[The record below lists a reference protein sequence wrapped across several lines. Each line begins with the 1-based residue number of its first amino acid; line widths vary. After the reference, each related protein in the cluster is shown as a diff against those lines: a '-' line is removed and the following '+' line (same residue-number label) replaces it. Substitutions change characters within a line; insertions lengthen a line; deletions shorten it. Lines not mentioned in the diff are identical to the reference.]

1 MPISRRTLLRQIG
14 VSALASS
21 AVPALPDL
29 CLPIARSAASGER
42 VLIRLDKNENAYG
55 PSQKSVEAMQ
65 SSLTLSNRYPN
76 SETEILVNKIADLH
90 NVKAKQVT
98 LGAGSIEIL
107 RMAGAAFLRPGKK
120 LILAS
125 PTFDAVADIVSI
137 FGAEVVAIPLTK
149 TYAHDL
155 DAMLARTD
163 ASTGLIYVCNPNNPT
178 GTLTPRAEL
187 ETFLRKVAGKAPVII
202 DEAYHYYVNAI
213 PAYTS
218 FIDHSFDYGRTIVV
232 RTFSKIYGLA
242 GLRVGYAI
250 TSLEL
255 AGRLSASRLQ
265 FGVNVVGARAAAAAL
280 EDPDHVRLSAK
291 RNTDDRQEFFN
302 QANARMNRWI
312 DSHTN
317 FVMLNGGLPPQQ
329 IVEHFRK
336 NGILLGPLIHEMPK
350 YVRVSLGTRKEM
362 LEFWRVWDMLPAHDM
377 AM

>member
-1 MPISRRTLLRQIG
+1 MPISRRALLRQIG
-14 VSALASS
+14 VSAVASA

-29 CLPIARSAASGER
+29 CPPIARSAASGESA
-42 VLIRLDKNENAYG
+42 LIRLDKNENAYG

-65 SSLTLSNRYPN
+65 SSLTLLNRYPN
-76 SETEILVNKIADLH
+76 SETENLVNKIAGLH
-90 NVKAKQVT
+90 NIKAKQVT

-125 PTFDAVADIVSI
+125 PTFDAVADIVSNL
-137 FGAEVVAIPLTK
+137 GAEVVAIPLTK

-155 DAMLARTD
+155 DAMLAHTD
-163 ASTGLIYVCNPNNPT
+163 ASTGLIYICNPNNPT

-187 ETFLRKVAGKAPVII
+187 ETFLRKVGEKSPVII
-202 DEAYHYYVNAI
+202 DEAYHHYVKAI
-213 PAYTS
+213 PAYES
-218 FIDHSFDYGRTIVV
+218 FIDHSVDYGHTIVF
-232 RTFSKIYGLA
+232 RTFSNIYGLA

-250 TSLEL
+250 SSPEL
-255 AGRLSASRLQ
+255 ARSLSANRLQ
-265 FGVNVVGARAAAAAL
+265 FGINVAGARAAAAAL

-329 IVEHFRK
+329 IVAHFQK

-350 YVRVSLGTRKEM
+350 YVRVSLGTPKEM